1 MRVLL
6 TGASSGIGRE
16 LALALARA
24 GAETIVVAR
33 REDRLQELAASAPEL
48 IHPLPGDLIDPVF
61 RGETI
66 PREIGRRWGSLDCLV
81 NGAGVGAVER
91 FDQSS
96 EVTLRALMEIN
107 FFAPVE
113 LTRSLLP
120 FLRRGTDPGIVNV
133 SSVLGHRA
141 VPGKSEYCAT
151 KFALHGWS
159 DAIRAELSDEGID
172 VLLISP
178 STTNSEFWDSLVVG
192 EGDAGRTAKAMSA
205 EVVARATLSALRRRR
220 HESILSPGGKALVWL
235 DRLLPAVA
243 DRLVARFGDK
253 P

>member
-1 MRVLL
+1 MRVVL

-16 LALALARA
+16 LTLALARA
-24 GAETIVVAR
+24 GAETIAVAR
-33 REDRLQELAASAPEL
+33 REERLEELASAASDL
-48 IHPLPGDLIDPVF
+48 IHPLPGDLTDADF
-61 RGETI
+61 RARLVGEVET
-66 PREIGRRWGSLDCLV
+66 RWGALDCLV
-81 NGAGVGAVER
+81 NSAGVGAVER
-91 FDQSS
+91 FDRSS
-96 EVTLRALMEIN
+96 EAILRALMEIN

-151 KFALHGWS
+151 KFAMHGWS
-159 DAIRAELSDEGID
+159 DALRAELAEEGID

-178 STTNSEFWDSLVVG
+178 STTNSEFWESLAVG
-192 EGDAGRTAKAMSA
+192 EGDARRTAKAMPA

>member
-1 MRVLL
+1 MRVVL

-16 LALALARA
+16 LTLALARA
-24 GAETIVVAR
+24 GAETIAVAR
-33 REDRLQELAASAPEL
+33 REDRLVDLAKSALGL
-48 IHPLPGDLIDPVF
+48 IHPLQGDLTDPIF

-66 PREIGRRWGSLDCLV
+66 PQAIERRWGALDCLI

-91 FDQSS
+91 FDQSN
-96 EVTLRALMEIN
+96 EATLRALMEIN

-113 LTRSLLP
+113 LTRSALP

-151 KFALHGWS
+151 KFAMHGWS
-159 DAIRAELSDEGID
+159 DAVRAELADEGID

-178 STTNSEFWDSLVVG
+178 STTNSEFWESLVAG
-192 EGDAGRTAKAMSA
+192 EGDARRTAKAMSA

>member
-1 MRVLL
+1 MRVVL

-16 LALALARA
+16 LTLALARA
-24 GAETIVVAR
+24 GAETIAVAR
-33 REDRLQELAASAPEL
+33 REERLRELALSAPDL
-48 IHPLPGDLIDPVF
+48 IHPLPGDLTGAAF
-61 RGETI
+61 RARLVAEV
-66 PREIGRRWGSLDCLV
+66 ESRWGALDCLV
-81 NGAGVGAVER
+81 NSAGIGAVER
-91 FDQSS
+91 FDRSS
-96 EVTLRALMEIN
+96 EAILRALMEIN

-113 LTRSLLP
+113 LTRALLP
-120 FLRRGTDPGIVNV
+120 ALRRGTDAGIVNV

-151 KFALHGWS
+151 KFAMHGWS
-159 DAIRAELSDEGID
+159 DALRAELAEEGIE

-178 STTNSEFWDSLVVG
+178 STTNSEFWESLAAG
-192 EGDAGRTAKAMSA
+192 EGDARRTAKAMPA